1 MFTQAQINQLAKLEA
16 SRVFGT
22 GFLPNDN
29 LDQSI
34 FLAIEQIYNLLRHR
48 DRMQVVSGMSRI
60 DATNQILDGRR
71 GLVYGSRDLARFPQT
86 FVTKK
91 ALKNI
96 WVHEAMNGTLGT
108 VEHVVPNSIAVR
120 ATMNE
125 FNSECSLEIFAESFL
140 AKSIVCLVS
149 KEEDLVLGAK
159 GLAKA
164 HPDPSVPFLRYT
176 TAGIEAIPCSITS
189 YGFEQELVRSA
200 KRAKKK
206 ARALEEWILSVI
218 K

>member
-1 MFTQAQINQLAKLEA
+1 MFTQAQINQIAESEA
-16 SRVFGT
+16 HRVFGST
-22 GFLPNDN
+22 LFPEEG

-34 FLAIEQIYNLLRHR
+34 FLAVEQVYNLLRHR
-48 DRMQVVSGMSRI
+48 DRLQVLTGVSRI

-71 GLVYGSRDLARFPQT
+71 GLVYGSRDLARFPQA
-86 FVTKK
+86 FVTLK

-96 WVHEAMNGTLGT
+96 WAEEAMNGTLGT

-125 FNSECSLEIFAESFL
+125 FNSEVSLQNFAKSFL
-140 AKSIVCLVS
+140 AKSVVCLVS
-149 KEEDLVLGAK
+149 KEEDQALGAA

-164 HPDPSVPFLRYT
+164 HPDPSVPFSRY
-176 TAGIEAIPCSITS
+176 AVVGIDAIPCAISS

-200 KRAKKK
+200 KRFKKDGYTF
-206 ARALEEWILSVI
+206 EEWTKEVT